1 MELLVNGKVYA
12 SECLTLEQL
21 LREMQLHERNG
32 VAVAVNEQVVPRNQW
47 KEQLLQAADRVMVIQ
62 ATAGG

>member
-1 MELLVNGKVYA
+1 MNGKVYA

-47 KEQLLQAADRVMVIQ
+47 KEQQLQAADRVMVIQ

>member
-1 MELLVNGKVYA
+1 MELVVNGKAYA

-32 VAVAVNEQVVPRNQW
+32 VAVAVNEQVVPRKQW
-47 KEQLLQAADRVMVIQ
+47 KEQVLKSADRVMVIQ